1 MAPNISQDCYARHGG
16 VHFTQ
21 KASAEEINRYVKNLP
36 EDRRESLFE
45 VLDELSSAGMIQIQ
59 NDGQFSDPH
68 GNLHGTTG
76 CYEDEK

>member
-1 MAPNISQDCYARHGG
+1 MAAEKGQDWHAHLGG

-21 KASAEEINRYVKNLP
+21 QASTEQINQFVRRLP
-36 EDRRESLFE
+36 EQKRDSLFE
-45 VLDELSSAGMIQIQ
+45 VLDELNQAGLIQIK